1 MSYWAGNVP
10 MLRPCGAQLGPELLP
25 NGSSFWPS
33 CAMLDLKLGPIGAKW
48 AQVGLKLGL
57 VGQSWAHVA
66 GGVGSKQ
73 WIWTILR
80 RYEKHANY
88 HSRGTSFWRPVPGEH
103 DPPSWSCITEW
114 LVHSMT
120 LAARLSRLGTFGAG
134 RFSMWDCCLYTYIYI
149 YIHCYIYIFAFI
161 CKYLPL
167 FTHVYTFLIFFT
179 YINTYLHIFTY
190 VYVCLHICTYDYIYL
205 QICTYIYIF
214 IHGSILD
221 LGICPRNSEQSKNG
235 LGLVMRTDWLQRGPF
250 DLVWSEIPVLDLVG
264 TPVFSQKRFLCDVHP
279 TNHCWIDAVHITM
292 RFFSGCKC
300 KSKKDDEGLFVRWG
314 FLASNSTD
322 PGRSSN
328 IGPICCRGSCS
339 AGLMIGN
346 PWKSYIGDVPS
357 IFNEIEGSPV
367 LFLFQSLTPP
377 GALDFATWQSDRTW
391 QNVRWNIQE
400 CSKVFLRHMIST
412 FGGTLVL
419 VTLVY
424 NSY

>member
-1 MSYWAGNVP
+1 
-10 MLRPCGAQLGPELLP
+10 
-25 NGSSFWPS
+25 
-33 CAMLDLKLGPIGAKW
+33 
-48 AQVGLKLGL
+48 
-57 VGQSWAHVA
+57 
-66 GGVGSKQ
+66 
-73 WIWTILR
+73 
-80 RYEKHANY
+80 
-88 HSRGTSFWRPVPGEH
+88 
-103 DPPSWSCITEW
+103 
-114 LVHSMT
+114 
-120 LAARLSRLGTFGAG
+120 
-134 RFSMWDCCLYTYIYI
+134 
-149 YIHCYIYIFAFI
+149 
-161 CKYLPL
+161 
-167 FTHVYTFLIFFT
+167 
-179 YINTYLHIFTY
+179 
-190 VYVCLHICTYDYIYL
+190 
-205 QICTYIYIF
+205 
-214 IHGSILD
+214 
-221 LGICPRNSEQSKNG
+221 
-235 LGLVMRTDWLQRGPF
+235 MRTDWLQRRPF

-292 RFFSGCKC
+292 RLFSGCKC

-400 CSKVFLRHMIST
+400 CSKVFFRHMIST